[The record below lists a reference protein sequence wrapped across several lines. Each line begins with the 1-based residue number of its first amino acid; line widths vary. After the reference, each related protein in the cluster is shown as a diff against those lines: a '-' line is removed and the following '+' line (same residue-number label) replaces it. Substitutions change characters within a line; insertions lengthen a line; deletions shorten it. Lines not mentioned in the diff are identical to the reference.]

1 MSDDLYISAGRL
13 AGLIRAGLEV
23 QAEVENYGEGTITV
37 TGPVDLDELADFI
50 REHA

>member
-23 QAEVENYGEGTITV
+23 QADVQPGSGEGVDIV
-37 TGPVDLDELADFI
+37 GPIDIDDLADFI